1 MLRRVR
7 SLVFALVLFAPVVAS
22 GGQVAVDP
30 DGRELTISTL
40 VEWTDSIAQILVVY
54 LGI

>member
-7 SLVFALVLFAPVVAS
+7 GLVFALVLFAPVVAS
-22 GGQVAVDP
+22 AGQGEVDP
-30 DGRELTISTL
+30 DGLVSTAPAL
-40 VEWTDSIAQILVVY
+40 FDWVDAMAQVLVVY